1 MIAPPIIARCVCG
14 SVEYEA
20 SGDPILGV
28 ACYCDDC
35 QEGARRIEALPG
47 APRVRDPDSGVSYI
61 LYRKDRIR
69 CVKGGDRL
77 QSHKLKPKTDTNRV
91 VTTCC
96 NSAMALT
103 FDDSK
108 HWVPVNRA
116 RLTDPLP
123 VEMRICTKFAP
134 DAAAIPRDVPAYP
147 GFSVR
152 FIWKLL
158 GARLAM
164 ALGR

>member
-1 MIAPPIIARCVCG
+1 MIARCSCG

-20 SGDPILGV
+20 TGDPILGV

-47 APRVRDPDSGVSYI
+47 APPVRDPDGGVSYI
-61 LYRKDRIR
+61 LYRKDRVR
-69 CVKGGDRL
+69 CAKGGGL
-77 QSHKLKPKTDTNRV
+77 VQNHKLKAKTDTNRV
-91 VTTCC
+91 VATCC
-96 NSAMALT
+96 NSAMAMT

-108 HWVPVNRA
+108 HWMPVYRA
-116 RLTDPLP
+116 RLTDPPP
-123 VEMRICTKFAP
+123 VDMRICTKFAP
-134 DAAAIPRDVPAYP
+134 AAAAIPRDVPSYP
-147 GFSVR
+147 GFSVK

>member
-1 MIAPPIIARCVCG
+1 MIARCVCG

-20 SGDPILGV
+20 IGKPILGV

-35 QEGARRIEALPG
+35 QEGARCIEALPG
-47 APRVRDPDSGVSYI
+47 APQVRDPDGGVSYI

-69 CVKGGDRL
+69 CIKGSDRL
-77 QSHKLKPKTDTNRV
+77 QSHKLRQKTDTNRV
-91 VTTCC
+91 VAICC

-108 HWVPVNRA
+108 HWVPINRT
-116 RLTDPLP
+116 RLQNAPP
-123 VEMRICTKFAP
+123 VDMRICTKFAP

-147 GFSVR
+147 GFSFR

-158 GARLAM
+158 GSRLAM
-164 ALGR
+164 LIGR

>member
-1 MIAPPIIARCVCG
+1 MIARCNCG
-14 SVEYEA
+14 QVEYEA
-20 SGDPILGV
+20 AGEPILGV

-35 QEGARRIEALPG
+35 QEGARRIEAPPN
-47 APRVRDPDSGVSYI
+47 APRVRDIDGGVSYI
-61 LYRKDRIR
+61 LFRKDRVR
-69 CVKGGDRL
+69 CTKGGGLL
-77 QSHKLKPKTDTNRV
+77 QSQKLQPKTDTNRMV
-91 VTTCC
+91 ATCC
-96 NSAMALT
+96 NSAMAMT

-108 HWVPVNRA
+108 HWVPVYRT
-116 RLTDPLP
+116 RLENAPP
-123 VEMRICTKFAP
+123 IEMRICTKFAP
-134 DAAAIPRDVPAYP
+134 DAAAIPRDVPTYP

>member
-1 MIAPPIIARCVCG
+1 VIARCACG

-20 SGDPILGV
+20 AGAPILGV

-35 QEGARRIEALPG
+35 REGARRIEALAN
-47 APRVRDPDSGVSYI
+47 APSVGDPDGGVAYV
-61 LYRKDRIR
+61 LFRKDRVR
-69 CVKGGDRL
+69 CTRGHDLL
-77 QSHKLKPKTDTNRV
+77 QGHKLQPKSDTNRV
-91 VTTCC
+91 VATCC
-96 NSAMALT
+96 NSAMAMT

-108 HWVPVNRA
+108 HWVPVYRS
-116 RLTDPLP
+116 RVQGTPPPID
-123 VEMRICTKFAP
+123 MRICTRFAP
-134 DAAAIPRDVPAYP
+134 EDGKVPRDVPTYP
-147 GFSVR
+147 GFSVK

>member
-1 MIAPPIIARCVCG
+1 MIARCVCG

-47 APRVRDPDSGVSYI
+47 APPVRDPDGGVAYI

-69 CVKGGDRL
+69 CTKGGDRL
-77 QSHKLKPKTDTNRV
+77 QSHKLREKTDTNRV
-91 VTTCC
+91 VATCC
-96 NSAMALT
+96 NSAMVMT

-108 HWVPVNRA
+108 HWVPIYRGRVQG
-116 RLTDPLP
+116 TPPPID
-123 VEMRICTKFAP
+123 MRICTRFAP
-134 DAAAIPRDVPAYP
+134 EDGKMPRDVPTYP

-158 GARLAM
+158 GARFAM

>member
-1 MIAPPIIARCVCG
+1 MMIRCTCG
-14 SVEYEA
+14 QVEYEA
-20 SGDPILGV
+20 TGAPIVSV

-35 QEGARRIEALPG
+35 QEGARRIEALAG
-47 APRVRDPDSGVSYI
+47 APPVRDPDGGVSYV
-61 LYRKDRIR
+61 LFRKDRVR
-69 CVKGGDRL
+69 CSKGGGLL

-91 VTTCC
+91 TATCC
-96 NSAMALT
+96 NSAMAMT
-103 FDDSK
+103 FDDSR
-108 HWVPVNRA
+108 HWVPVYRA
-116 RLTDPLP
+116 RLTNAPAVD
-123 VEMRICTKFAP
+123 MRICTRFAA
-134 DAAAIPRDVPAYP
+134 DAAAIPRDVPTYP

>member
-1 MIAPPIIARCVCG
+1 MIARCACG

-20 SGDPILGV
+20 TGDPILGV

-47 APRVRDPDSGVSYI
+47 APPVRDPDGGVSYI
-61 LYRKDRIR
+61 LYRKDRFR
-69 CVKGGDRL
+69 CTKGGDRL
-77 QSHKLKPKTDTNRV
+77 QSHKMRPKTDTNRV
-91 VTTCC
+91 VASCC
-96 NSAMALT
+96 NSAMAMT

-108 HWVPVNRA
+108 HWVPVIRA
-116 RLTDPLP
+116 RLSDPPP
-123 VEMRICTKFAP
+123 VDMRICTKFAA

-158 GARLAM
+158 GSRLAM
-164 ALGR
+164 LFGR

>member
-1 MIAPPIIARCVCG
+1 MIARCACG
-14 SVEYEA
+14 RVEYEA
-20 SGDPILGV
+20 TGAPILGV

-47 APRVRDPDSGVSYI
+47 APPVRDPDGGVSYI
-61 LYRKDRIR
+61 LFRKDRVR
-69 CVKGGDRL
+69 CTKGGGLL
-77 QSHKLKPKTDTNRV
+77 QSQKLKPKTDTNRV
-91 VTTCC
+91 VATCC
-96 NSAMALT
+96 NSAMVMA

-108 HWVPVNRA
+108 HWVPVYRSRFQGA
-116 RLTDPLP
+116 PPP
-123 VEMRICTKFAP
+123 VDMRICTKFAP
-134 DAAAIPRDVPAYP
+134 AAAAIPRDVPSYP
-147 GFSVR
+147 GFSFR

>member
-1 MIAPPIIARCVCG
+1 MIARCACG
-14 SVEYEA
+14 NVEYEA
-20 SGDPILGV
+20 TGEPILG
-28 ACYCDDC
+28 ATCYCDDC

-47 APRVRDPDSGVSYI
+47 APRVRDLDGGVSYI

-69 CVKGGDRL
+69 CVKGADRL
-77 QSHKLKPKTDTNRV
+77 QSHKLGQKTDTNRV
-91 VTTCC
+91 VATCC
-96 NSAMALT
+96 NAAMVLS

-108 HWVPVNRA
+108 HWVSVNQV
-116 RLTDPLP
+116 RLTDPPP
-123 VEMRICTKFAP
+123 VDMRICIKFAP
-134 DAAAIPRDVPAYP
+134 DAAAIPRDVPTYP

>member
-1 MIAPPIIARCVCG
+1 MSLTARCACG
-14 SVEYEA
+14 NVEYEA
-20 SGDPILGV
+20 TGDPILGV

-47 APRVRDPDSGVSYI
+47 APPVRDPDGGVTYI

-91 VTTCC
+91 VASCC

-116 RLTDPLP
+116 RLQNAPP
-123 VEMRICTKFAP
+123 VDMRICTKFAP
-134 DAAAIPRDVPAYP
+134 DAAAIPRDVLVYP

>member
-1 MIAPPIIARCVCG
+1 MIAPPMIARCACG

-20 SGDPILGV
+20 TGDPILGV

-47 APRVRDPDSGVSYI
+47 ASQVRDADGGVAYI

-77 QSHKLKPKTDTNRV
+77 QSHKLKPTTDTNRV
-91 VTTCC
+91 VATCC
-96 NSAMALT
+96 NSAIALT

-108 HWVPVNRA
+108 HWVPINRA
-116 RLTDPLP
+116 RLKDPPL
-123 VEMRICTKFAP
+123 VDMRICTKFAP

>member
-1 MIAPPIIARCVCG
+1 MIARCTCG
-14 SVEYEA
+14 NVEYEA
-20 SGDPILGV
+20 TGDPILGV

-47 APRVRDPDSGVSYI
+47 APPVRDPDGGVSYI
-61 LYRKDRIR
+61 LYRKDRVR
-69 CVKGGDRL
+69 CIKGGGL
-77 QSHKLKPKTDTNRV
+77 VQSHKLRQKTDTNRV
-91 VTTCC
+91 VATCC
-96 NSAMALT
+96 NSAMAMT

-108 HWVPVNRA
+108 HWVPVYRT
-116 RLTDPLP
+116 RLQNAPP
-123 VEMRICTKFAP
+123 VDMRICTKFAP
-134 DAAAIPRDVPAYP
+134 DAAAIPRDVPTYP
-147 GFSVR
+147 GFSVK

>member
-1 MIAPPIIARCVCG
+1 MIARCTCG
-14 SVEYEA
+14 NVEYEA
-20 SGDPILGV
+20 TGDPILGV

-47 APRVRDPDSGVSYI
+47 APRVLDPDGGASYI

-69 CVKGGDRL
+69 CVKGADRL
-77 QSHKLKPKTDTNRV
+77 QSHKLRQKTDTNRMV
-91 VTTCC
+91 ATCC
-96 NSAMALT
+96 NAAMALI

-108 HWVPVNRA
+108 HWVPVYRA
-116 RLTDPLP
+116 RLQNAPP
-123 VEMRICTKFAP
+123 VDMRICTRFAP
-134 DAAAIPRDVPAYP
+134 DAAAIPRDVPTYP

>member
-1 MIAPPIIARCVCG
+1 MIARCAGG

-20 SGDPILGV
+20 AGNPILGV

-35 QEGARRIEALPG
+35 QEGARRVEALPG
-47 APRVRDPDSGVSYI
+47 APPVRD
-61 LYRKDRIR
+61 
-69 CVKGGDRL
+69 
-77 QSHKLKPKTDTNRV
+77 
-91 VTTCC
+91 
-96 NSAMALT
+96 
-103 FDDSK
+103 
-108 HWVPVNRA
+108 
-116 RLTDPLP
+116 
-123 VEMRICTKFAP
+123 P

-147 GFSVR
+147 GFSAR

>member
-1 MIAPPIIARCVCG
+1 MSLTARCACG
-14 SVEYEA
+14 NVEYEA
-20 SGDPILGV
+20 TGDPILGV

-47 APRVRDPDSGVSYI
+47 APRVRDPDGGVAYI

-77 QSHKLKPKTDTNRV
+77 QSHKLKLKPKTDTNRV
-91 VTTCC
+91 VASCC

-116 RLTDPLP
+116 RLQNAPP
-123 VEMRICTKFAP
+123 VDMRICIKFAP
-134 DAAAIPRDVPAYP
+134 DAAAIPRDVPVYP

>member
-1 MIAPPIIARCVCG
+1 MIARCTCG
-14 SVEYEA
+14 NVEYEA
-20 SGDPILGV
+20 TGDPILGV

-47 APRVRDPDSGVSYI
+47 APPVRDPDGGVSYI
-61 LYRKDRIR
+61 LYRKDRVR
-69 CVKGGDRL
+69 CIKGGGL
-77 QSHKLKPKTDTNRV
+77 VQSHKLRQKTDTNRV
-91 VTTCC
+91 VATCC
-96 NSAMALT
+96 NSAMAMT

-108 HWVPVNRA
+108 HWVPVYRT
-116 RLTDPLP
+116 RLTDPPP
-123 VEMRICTKFAP
+123 VDMRICTKFAP
-134 DAAAIPRDVPAYP
+134 DAAALPRDVPTYP
-147 GFSVR
+147 GFSVI

>member
-1 MIAPPIIARCVCG
+1 MIARCACG
-14 SVEYEA
+14 NVEYETIGA
-20 SGDPILGV
+20 PILGV

-47 APRVRDPDSGVSYI
+47 APPVRDPDGGVAYI
-61 LYRKDRIR
+61 LFRKDRLR
-69 CVKGGDRL
+69 CTKGDGLL
-77 QSHKLKPKTDTNRV
+77 QTQKLKPKTDTNRV
-91 VTTCC
+91 VATCC
-96 NSAMALT
+96 NSAMVMA

-108 HWVPVNRA
+108 HWVPVYRSRIEGA
-116 RLTDPLP
+116 APP
-123 VEMRICTKFAP
+123 VDMRICTKFAAN
-134 DAAAIPRDVPAYP
+134 AAAIPRDVPAYP
-147 GFSVR
+147 GFSFR